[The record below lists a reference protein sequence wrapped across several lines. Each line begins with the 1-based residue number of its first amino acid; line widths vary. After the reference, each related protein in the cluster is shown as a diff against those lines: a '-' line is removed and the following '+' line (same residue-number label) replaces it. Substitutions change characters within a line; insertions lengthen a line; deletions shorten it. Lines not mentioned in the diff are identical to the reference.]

1 MGRDGRHRHRSQ
13 LPGIGRVRPAR
24 AAGADATHEGPGAT
38 VTCVAPAGRVGE
50 LPAPCLR
57 GRAPPAACI
66 GLGAVLGR
74 RQGPPLGFLDRRCPS
89 QAFCW
94 DTWLC
99 SAFLVELHPQRVG
112 LGAAQ
117 GRTSHPCAPKIRG
130 KTHLTPSLLQGCPMP
145 WLLSHCPLAIRPP
158 VAPRSANT
166 SLPRHPARGWV
177 QSPHTGTPRCPLLAF
192 CLPGRWGLWPG
203 GCEAR
208 GEGSGCCLALGE
220 VAASRNL
227 DLKPDDSTW
236 KWIKSHFFP
245 RPLLAPAAPRSREPL
260 GLWHSYRGV
269 QTPNPVTLGTT
280 GSAQGAGGGRASPP
294 SPGVAPCG
302 CKPGLARV
310 RLAVLFPSSAAVLH
324 G

>member
-74 RQGPPLGFLDRRCPS
+74 KQGPPLFFLDRRHPS

-130 KTHLTPSLLQGCPMP
+130 KTHLTPSLLQGCRGSPVP

-158 VAPRSANT
+158 VAPSHVLGAVTPYRHPPVPPARFLPSWPMGAVARRVRGT
-166 SLPRHPARGWV
+166 WGRFWLLPR
-177 QSPHTGTPRCPLLAF
+177 L
-192 CLPGRWGLWPG
+192 
-203 GCEAR
+203 
-208 GEGSGCCLALGE
+208 
-220 VAASRNL
+220 
-227 DLKPDDSTW
+227 
-236 KWIKSHFFP
+236 
-245 RPLLAPAAPRSREPL
+245 
-260 GLWHSYRGV
+260 
-269 QTPNPVTLGTT
+269 
-280 GSAQGAGGGRASPP
+280 GGGGSIKK
-294 SPGVAPCG
+294 S
-302 CKPGLARV
+302 
-310 RLAVLFPSSAAVLH
+310 
-324 G
+324 

>member
-74 RQGPPLGFLDRRCPS
+74 RQGPPLGFLDHRHPS

-99 SAFLVELHPQRVG
+99 SAFLVELHPHGVG

-130 KTHLTPSLLQGCPMP
+130 KTHLTPFLLQGCPMP

-158 VAPRSANT
+158 MAPRSANT
-166 SLPRHPARGWV
+166 SLPRHPARGGV

-192 CLPGRWGLWPG
+192 CLPGRWELWPG

-220 VAASRNL
+220 VAASRHL

-245 RPLLAPAAPRSREPL
+245 RPLLAPCS
-260 GLWHSYRGV
+260 S
-269 QTPNPVTLGTT
+269 
-280 GSAQGAGGGRASPP
+280 SFQGASGALAQLQRGSDPKPCNAGHNGVSTRGWGR
-294 SPGVAPCG
+294 PG
-302 CKPGLARV
+302 
-310 RLAVLFPSSAAVLH
+310 FPS
-324 G
+324 